1 MKRTIIALIT
11 AVLLQGIAA
20 ADGSSSSLKFQNDP
34 PITAAYTMANL
45 KQVFATLSQAAKVNF
60 IYDDGVQLNK
70 MVPSFTVKDL
80 PFSKTLD
87 AILTTNAL
95 EAVQISDDTFI
106 IVPATKYSQYVKS
119 DKRIFPVIYL
129 EAAKVIPTLQAMYA
143 GAASDKQQSGIKFIA
158 EEKRNLII
166 AMGQKETLDDIA
178 KTIQDLDQKVSQVL
192 VELKIAEASHEK
204 DVDLGSPLNSYQL
217 NSNQLVPNNSYL
229 GLTADSFPALI
240 KFLQTTSNVKMLAS
254 PNIRVLDRQK
264 AQINI
269 TDQVPLQISTS
280 QISSSAG
287 GGGATPTAYTT
298 TQIQFYDIGIKFS
311 ITPII
316 HNDQEVTIDLNAEI
330 TSLGQVTANNNI
342 PTIGKRS
349 AQTIIRLKDGE
360 TSIMSG
366 LKKQEERVTKTH
378 LPILSDIPLIGSIFD
393 LILGETSTQVIES
406 EIILSI
412 TPHIISAK

>member
-1 MKRTIIALIT
+1 MKRTVIALII
-11 AVLLQGIAA
+11 AALLQGIAA

-95 EAVQISDDTFI
+95 EAVQISTDTFI
-106 IVPATKYSQYVKS
+106 IVPATKYQQYVKN
-119 DKRIFPVIYL
+119 DKQIIPVVYID
-129 EAAKVIPTLQAMYA
+129 AAKLIPALQSMYA
-143 GAASDKQQSGIKFIA
+143 TGPDKQGGLKLIS
-158 EEKRNLII
+158 EDKRNLLI
-166 AMGQKETLDDIA
+166 AVGSKDTLDEIA
-178 KTIQDLDQKVSQVL
+178 KTIKDLDQKVSQVI
-192 VELKIAEASHEK
+192 VELKIAEVSREK
-204 DVDLGSPLNSYQL
+204 DVDVGSQLLSYQL
-217 NSNQLVPNNSYL
+217 NSSQLVPNNNYL
-229 GLTADSFPALI
+229 SLTADSFPALI
-240 KFLQTTSNVKMLAS
+240 KFLQTNSNVKLLAT

-269 TDQVPLQISTS
+269 TDQVPIQLSTT
-280 QISSSAG
+280 QISSSTG

-298 TQIQFYDIGIKFS
+298 TQVQFFDIGIKFS
-311 ITPII
+311 IVPTI

-330 TSLGQVTANNNI
+330 TSLGKVTATNNI
-342 PTIGKRS
+342 PEIGKRS

-366 LKKQEERVTKTH
+366 LKKEEERVTKTH
-378 LPILSDIPLIGSIFD
+378 LPVLSDIPLIGTIFD
-393 LILGETSTQVIES
+393 FVLGGTSTQIIES